1 MRPEPPISVF
11 KRMISAAGLRLRAM
25 LPFDR
30 FGAPLRAGSATA
42 SGGDVRSDRAAMCW
56 LLVVGMGGDE
66 SAAPGIVAADS
77 IVEASGALMP
87 SSL

>member
-1 MRPEPPISVF
+1 
-11 KRMISAAGLRLRAM
+11 MISAAGLRLRAI

-30 FGAPLRAGSATA
+30 FGAPPRDGSA